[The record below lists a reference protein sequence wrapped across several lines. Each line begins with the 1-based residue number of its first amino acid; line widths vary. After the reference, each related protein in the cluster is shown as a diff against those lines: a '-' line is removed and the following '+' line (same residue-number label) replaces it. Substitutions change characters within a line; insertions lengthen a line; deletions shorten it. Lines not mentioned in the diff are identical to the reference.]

1 MILFSLY
8 RKACVERRRDNRHRW
23 INKTCWTNWT
33 YPEST
38 LDLDTPMITLTLVN
52 KTIIEGR
59 ALNLTCNTTGSDS
72 ITYNWF
78 LPNRTTVTSNILQ
91 IANINRSDAGIYN
104 CTTSSTAGN
113 KTLTAFT
120 TTTITVSCKCTINM
134 FFICI

>member
-38 LDLDTPMITLTLVN
+38 LDLDTPMITLTPVKL
-52 KTIIEGR
+52 
-59 ALNLTCNTTGSDS
+59 LNLTCNTTGSDS
-72 ITYNWF
+72 IMYNWL

-104 CTTSSTAGN
+104 CTTSSTTGN

-120 TTTITVSCKCTINM
+120 TTTITVFCKCTINM

>member
-38 LDLDTPMITLTLVN
+38 LDLDTPMITLTPV
-52 KTIIEGR
+52 KS
-59 ALNLTCNTTGSDS
+59 LNLTCNTTGSDS
-72 ITYNWF
+72 IMYNWL

-104 CTTSSTAGN
+104 CTTSSTTGN

-120 TTTITVSCKCTINM
+120 TTTITVFCKCTINM